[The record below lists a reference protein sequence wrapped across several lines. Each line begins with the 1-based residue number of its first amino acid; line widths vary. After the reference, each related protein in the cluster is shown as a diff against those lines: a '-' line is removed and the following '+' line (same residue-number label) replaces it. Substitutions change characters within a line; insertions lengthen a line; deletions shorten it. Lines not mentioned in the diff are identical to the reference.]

1 MMAQRPGG
9 RSARVRSAVLD
20 AVQAELVEH
29 GFDGLTVD
37 GVAARSGVHRTTLY
51 RRWTDVGGMLA
62 DVLRAAAD
70 DDWSPPDTGSL
81 AGDLAALNRQVH
93 EALTAQ
99 PSVTA
104 AIIGASFR
112 SPQAAGA
119 LRAFWADRHARCA
132 VVVERAA
139 ARRELPAGTEPAK
152 VIVAATAP
160 VYHHLVL
167 LGEPL
172 TAAAAEEYA
181 HTAAQAWRPPVTAGP
196 ARR

>member
-1 MMAQRPGG
+1 
-9 RSARVRSAVLD
+9 VRAAVLD

-29 GFDGLTVD
+29 GYDGLTID
-37 GVAARSGVHRTTLY
+37 GVAARSGVHRATLY

-62 DVLRAAAD
+62 DVLRAAAEAG
-70 DDWSPPDTGSL
+70 WAPPDTGSL
-81 AGDLAALNRQVH
+81 ADDLAALNRQVH

-104 AIIGASFR
+104 AIIAASFR
-112 SPQAAGA
+112 SPQAASA
-119 LRAFWADRHARCA
+119 LRAFWADRYARSA
-132 VVVERAA
+132 VVVERAI
-139 ARRELPAGTEPAK
+139 ARGEIPAGTEPMS

-172 TAAAAEEYA
+172 TAATAEKYA
-181 HTAAQAWRPPVTAGP
+181 RAAAQAWRHTP
-196 ARR
+196 